1 MLEVVKRVGSDR
13 ACDADVESGSP
24 RWALTGLSLAMLMPS
39 LATSTVNMALPVLSQ
54 EFSISFQ
61 SPQWIVLSYL
71 LMVTAMVVGA
81 GRIGD
86 LIGRGRLMLTGIGVF
101 SAASIFCA
109 LAPNFGLLVAAR
121 LVQGMGA
128 AIMMALTMAFVGDV
142 VPVSR
147 TGRAM
152 GLLGTMSAAGTALGP
167 ALGGMLLAW
176 GGTGMIFLINVPVGL
191 LTFLLLYR
199 ALPTAKGAVPEG
211 GAEGFDMV
219 GMALMIVTLT
229 TYALAMTIG
238 HGEFGLYNVGL
249 MMAAM
254 VGSILFLAVEAKAA
268 SPLIRLGLFR
278 APAIRSGLGTSALV
292 STVMMTTLIVGPY
305 YLNGALGLG
314 STMSGLVLSAGP
326 LVAAITGF
334 SAGQWVDRVGPD
346 RAVYIGLS
354 AQLAGCC
361 TLVCL
366 PLSWGL
372 AGYVASII
380 VITAG
385 YALFQAAN
393 NSAIMKNASAA
404 ERGIVSAMIGL
415 SRNLGLVTGASAMG
429 AVFAFGTSTLDVG
442 SAGQDAI
449 ATGMHLA
456 FAVAAA
462 LTTTAIFLAFLG
474 RVRRN

>member
-1 MLEVVKRVGSDR
+1 
-13 ACDADVESGSP
+13 
-24 RWALTGLSLAMLMPS
+24 
-39 LATSTVNMALPVLSQ
+39 
-54 EFSISFQ
+54 
-61 SPQWIVLSYL
+61 
-71 LMVTAMVVGA
+71 
-81 GRIGD
+81 
-86 LIGRGRLMLTGIGVF
+86 
-101 SAASIFCA
+101 
-109 LAPNFGLLVAAR
+109 
-121 LVQGMGA
+121 
-128 AIMMALTMAFVGDV
+128 
-142 VPVSR
+142 
-147 TGRAM
+147 M

-292 STVMMTTLIVGPY
+292 STVMMMTLIVGPY

-334 SAGQWVDRVGPD
+334 PAGQWVDRVGPD

-462 LTTTAIFLAFLG
+462 LTMTAIFLAFLG